1 MSITKSIDM
10 FYNKNDISCGL
21 GFYPTL
27 TITEENSSKITI
39 DFILEDNIW
48 KQNNKIP
55 LWEFQCLDTGKAILD
70 LLNENIL
77 DEVKGKHIQNRIGMI
92 IYPKQKFVIKTKIG
106 N

>member
-10 FYNKNDISCGL
+10 FYNKNDVLIGF

-27 TITEENSSKITI
+27 TITEDNSSNITI

-92 IYPKQKFVIKTKIG
+92 IYPKQKLIIKNK